1 MRLLIVLPSQHE
13 ATGNF
18 VTARRLQSGLQVLGM
33 EGELF
38 AITPDNANAFTAT
51 VERFRPDRLLLL
63 HAWRSGRF
71 WLENSAVNSCPTTV
85 LLTGT
90 DINEDVNDPVKGPV
104 IEQVLQSATTI
115 VSQNRQTVDSLR
127 SHDHPWVDRLHY
139 IPPGVDLGTTPYPLR
154 KKHGIPDQCKLFLHP
169 ASIRPVK
176 ANLELLKLCDAL
188 AERNRNFTLA
198 FCGPELDPDYF
209 TTFITAI
216 DQRPWAHYLGVIPT
230 DAMPSAMTGA
240 DLILN
245 HSISE
250 GMSNA
255 LIEAL
260 AIGRQVL
267 ARNIPANSDLKAF
280 SNNIMLYDSEQEFT
294 DRALCFLSSAP
305 FIRTLSDKN
314 TSPFSAATEA
324 EKFAPC
330 SRPSEVIKQKLSQ
343 KHHFTN
349 HQTSIPHRFQCF

>member
-18 VTARRLQSGLQVLGM
+18 VTARRLLSGLQSLGM
-33 EGELF
+33 SVELL
-38 AITPDNANAFTAT
+38 AINPDKTVAFTSAINQ
-51 VERFRPDRLLLL
+51 FRPDRLLLL

-71 WLENSAVNSCPTTV
+71 WLESPTFNSCPATV

-90 DINEDVNDPVKGPV
+90 DINEDVNDPIKGPV
-104 IEQVLQSATTI
+104 IEQVLQSAKAV
-115 VSQNRQTVDSLR
+115 VSQNRQTVDKLHNLR
-127 SHDHPWVDRLHY
+127 PLWIDRLHH
-139 IPPGVDLGTTPYPLR
+139 IPPGVSLGTTPYPLR

-176 ANLELLKLCDAL
+176 ANLELLKLCDTL
-188 AERNRNFTLA
+188 AERNRNFALA

-209 TTFITAI
+209 SAFITAI
-216 DQRPWAHYLGVIPT
+216 DQRPWASYLGVIPT

-260 AIGRQVL
+260 TVGRPVL

-280 SNNIMLYDSEQEFT
+280 SNNITLYDSEKEFT
-294 DRALCFLSSAP
+294 DRAQCFLSSAP
-305 FIRTLSDKN
+305 FMQTLSDIDY
-314 TSPFSAATEA
+314 SPFSAANEA
-324 EKFAPC
+324 ERFAALLN
-330 SRPSEVIKQKLSQ
+330 IQ
-343 KHHFTN
+343 
-349 HQTSIPHRFQCF
+349 